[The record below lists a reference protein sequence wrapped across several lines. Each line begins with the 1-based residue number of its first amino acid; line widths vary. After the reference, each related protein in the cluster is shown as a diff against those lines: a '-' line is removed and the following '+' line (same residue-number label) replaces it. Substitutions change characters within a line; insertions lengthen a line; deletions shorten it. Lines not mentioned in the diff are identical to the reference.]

1 VKAAGASTTRVQD
14 PQTERPSR
22 VGLIAG
28 WGDYPL
34 VVAEALKEQG
44 RGVCCLG
51 VIGHADPQL
60 AELCDEFH
68 FSGLARFGRTIRY
81 FKRQGITE
89 ATMAGKIFK
98 VRLFRRFGWLRHLP
112 DLRTVRMFFHHFWTR
127 QKDCKDDTLLRAI
140 VDEFA
145 AEGIL
150 FRPATDYA
158 PELLVT
164 GGRLTRGTPSEKQ
177 WKDIR
182 FGWQV
187 AKELGR
193 LDIGQSVAVKNQTV
207 LAVEAIEGTDAC
219 IRRAG
224 ELCRSGGFVV
234 VKTAKPQQDMRFDVP
249 TIGLGTLQTMLES
262 GATVL
267 AVEAERTIIL
277 HEAELIELA
286 NHNRLVIVALRHP
299 GDNSIDDSSSAA
311 AA

>member
-1 VKAAGASTTRVQD
+1 VKTTGVSATRVGD
-14 PQTERPSR
+14 PQAERPSR
-22 VGLIAG
+22 VGLLAG

-34 VVAEALKEQG
+34 VVAEALKKQG
-44 RGVCCLG
+44 RSVCCLG
-51 VIGHADPQL
+51 VIGHADPRL

-68 FSGLARFGRTIRY
+68 FSGLARFGSAIRF
-81 FKRQGITE
+81 FKQRKITE
-89 ATMAGKIFK
+89 MTMAGKIFK

-127 QKDCKDDTLLRAI
+127 NKDCKDDTLLRAI

-145 AEGIL
+145 REGIN

-158 PELLVT
+158 PQLLA
-164 GGRLTRGTPSEKQ
+164 GRGAITRDGPSENQ

-182 FGWQV
+182 FAWRV

-193 LDIGQSVAVKNQTV
+193 LDIGQSVAVKNRTV

-224 ELCRSGGFVV
+224 ELCTAGGFVV

-249 TIGLGTLQTMLES
+249 TVGLGTLQTMLES
-262 GATVL
+262 GAAAL

-277 HEAELIELA
+277 DEAELIESA
-286 NHNRLVIVALRHP
+286 DRNRIVIVALRHP
-299 GDNSIDDSSSAA
+299 GDNSIDDSSPAA